1 MAGFVDK
8 VTLTVRA
15 GKGGAGAVSFRREKY
30 VPRGGP
36 DGGDGGRGGDVV
48 FEVRQNL
55 KTLAHLQGRGGLHAE
70 NGASGAGRRK
80 HGRDGEELVVVV
92 PPGTA
97 LSDRPTGQ
105 PLVDL
110 TEAGRRWVYLRG
122 GRGGRGNWHFRSA
135 TRQAPRFAQPGE
147 EGEEGELIA
156 ELRTIADV
164 GLVGLPNAGKSSL
177 LAALTA
183 ATPRVAAYPF
193 TTTVPQLGVMRFGD
207 LRDGGDV
214 LIADIPGLLEGA
226 NQGVGLGTRFLEHIS
241 RTRALAFLI
250 DLSDLGVGTVEMLS
264 AELAAFDPEL
274 ARRRRVVVGT
284 KQDLDVDGEG
294 ERELRSRYRDDQ
306 VCVVSSATGFGLGEI
321 RQVLSR
327 LAQADTAPDPS
338 RVGGG

>member
-1 MAGFVDK
+1 MAGFVDN
-8 VTLTVRA
+8 VVLSVRS
-15 GKGGAGAVSFRREKY
+15 GSGGSGAVSFRREKY

-55 KTLAHLQGRGGLHAE
+55 KTLAHLQGKGLLHAQ
-70 NGASGAGRRK
+70 NGAPGAGRRK
-80 HGRDGEELVVVV
+80 HGRDGEELVVAV

-97 LSDRPTGQ
+97 LSDRPTGER
-105 PLVDL
+105 LVDL
-110 TEAGRRWVYLRG
+110 TEAGRRWLYLRG

-147 EGEEGELIA
+147 GGMDGELVV
-156 ELRTIADV
+156 ELRTIADI

-226 NQGVGLGTRFLEHIS
+226 SEGAGLGTRFLEHIS

-264 AELAAFDPEL
+264 AELAAFDPGL
-274 ARRRRVVVGT
+274 AGRRRILVGT
-284 KQDLDVDGEG
+284 KQDLDIDGEG
-294 ERELRSRYRDDQ
+294 GRQLRVRYGGEQ
-306 VCVVSSATGFGLGEI
+306 LCVVSSATGYGLAEI
-321 RQVLSR
+321 RGVFSR
-327 LAQADTAPDPS
+327 LVLAEAADRAP
-338 RVGGG
+338 GAAEG